1 MRNANLLLCLLM
13 QLLFIFFL
21 NDFFRLP
28 MRYQKAYIVHLGM
41 SSLHSP
47 QVGRGCFAEGMAE
60 SGKSKDGH
68 VATGVVEFQK
78 KKRMTV
84 GEQSW

>member
-21 NDFFRLP
+21 NDFLRLP

-47 QVGRGCFAEGMAE
+47 QAGRSCFAEGMAE
-60 SGKSKDGH
+60 RGKSKGRH
-68 VATGVVEFQK
+68 VAAGVVQFQ
-78 KKRMTV
+78 
-84 GEQSW
+84 